1 MAIQDDNLSFNMT
14 NCHMQIQTRG
24 NGGFP
29 IRSSYRYQSG
39 QTTVPAGARQHRL
52 IGADTEKV

>member
-1 MAIQDDNLSFNMT
+1 MAIIDDNLSFNMT
-14 NCHMQIQTRG
+14 GCHLYIQTRR

-29 IRSSYRYQSG
+29 VLGSYWHQSG
-39 QTTVPAGARQHRL
+39 QASAPAQSRQGL

>member
-1 MAIQDDNLSFNMT
+1 MAIKDDKLSFNKT
-14 NCHMQIQTRG
+14 NCHIQIQTRR

-29 IRSSYRYQSG
+29 VLGSYRYQSG
-39 QTTVPAGARQHRL
+39 QTTVPAQARQGL